1 MTKKIRDKIRGHP
14 YQFFLVSHLSAVS
27 KFYPTSRAIRA
38 IAHFNDYIFR
48 LVIKNKYVPRFPQA
62 IKNPGNGGGVTGGKK
77 GCYEKQLLYLYHTK
91 MPAQGYGG

>member
-1 MTKKIRDKIRGHP
+1 
-14 YQFFLVSHLSAVS
+14 
-27 KFYPTSRAIRA
+27 
-38 IAHFNDYIFR
+38 
-48 LVIKNKYVPRFPQA
+48 LVIKNKYAVPRFPQA

>member
-1 MTKKIRDKIRGHP
+1 
-14 YQFFLVSHLSAVS
+14 VS

-38 IAHFNDYIFR
+38 IAHFNDYVFL
-48 LVIKNKYVPRFPQA
+48 LVINNNYVSRFPQA

-77 GCYEKQLLYLYHTK
+77 GCYEKQLFDLYHTK

>member
-1 MTKKIRDKIRGHP
+1 MTKKIREKKSGDHSS
-14 YQFFLVSHLSAVS
+14 FSFLVSHLSAAS
-27 KFYPTSRAIRA
+27 KLYLTSCA
-38 IAHFNDYIFR
+38 IAHFNDDVFR